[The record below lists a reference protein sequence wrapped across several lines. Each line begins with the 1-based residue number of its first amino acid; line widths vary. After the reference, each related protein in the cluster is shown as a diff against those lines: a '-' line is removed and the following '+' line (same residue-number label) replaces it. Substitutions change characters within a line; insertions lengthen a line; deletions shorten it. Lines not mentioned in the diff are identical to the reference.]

1 MRNARSSRSMSEA
14 IGSSC
19 ERTYNWT
26 LGASTP
32 GGCPELVASSR
43 LIHLM
48 VGMPEERQPFFFVL
62 SFSLQL
68 ECPRDAAASSLSP
81 PPRRA
86 LAPEQAGESGQAEQA
101 GDQRQPP
108 AGSRDA
114 ARVAAATRTGN
125 RPSFRHPGH
134 RSDRSGAFA
143 PACLGDEP
151 GRAVTFRLPGP
162 VLSCTQE

>member
-1 MRNARSSRSMSEA
+1 MRPMTMPPMRRPDRIRDGLADSGRAPRRYASSVALQGKMRNARSSRSMSEA

-48 VGMPEERQPFFFVL
+48 VGMPEERQPFFVVL

-68 ECPRDAAASSLSP
+68 ESFA
-81 PPRRA
+81 RRRGVRW
-86 LAPEQAGESGQAEQA
+86 LAPLGMADGTVE
-101 GDQRQPP
+101 P
-108 AGSRDA
+108 
-114 ARVAAATRTGN
+114 VTG
-125 RPSFRHPGH
+125 
-134 RSDRSGAFA
+134 A
-143 PACLGDEP
+143 PTDLND
-151 GRAVTFRLPGP
+151 
-162 VLSCTQE
+162 SS

>member
-26 LGASTP
+26 LGASAP

-48 VGMPEERQPFFFVL
+48 VGMPRE
-62 SFSLQL
+62 
-68 ECPRDAAASSLSP
+68 AAALLCRPVIQLAVGMSARCGSLFLVA

-114 ARVAAATRTGN
+114 ARVAAATRTGK

-134 RSDRSGAFA
+134 RSGRSGAFA